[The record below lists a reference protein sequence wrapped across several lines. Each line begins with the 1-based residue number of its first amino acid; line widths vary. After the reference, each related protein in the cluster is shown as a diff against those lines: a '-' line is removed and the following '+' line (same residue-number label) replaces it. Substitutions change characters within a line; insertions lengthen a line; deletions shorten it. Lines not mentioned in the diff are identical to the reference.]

1 MAKVNINLG
10 LDYLVGYLR
19 YGHREG
25 TIDIPD
31 EELKEFEEDP
41 VGYLKDNDLT
51 CELEFIVDDY
61 EIDDCAYSENDIQY
75 KILKN

>member
-10 LDYLVGYLR
+10 LDYLVGHLR

-31 EELKEFEEDP
+31 EELEEFKENP
-41 VGYLKDNDLT
+41 VRYLRDNDLDH
-51 CELEFIVDDY
+51 ELEFVIDDY
-61 EIDDCAYSENDIQY
+61 DLDDWLYSDDVQY
-75 KILKN
+75 KILKD

>member
-10 LDYLVGYLR
+10 LDYLVGHLR

-31 EELKEFEEDP
+31 EELEEFKADP
-41 VGYLKDNDLT
+41 IHYLRDNDLD

-61 EIDDCAYSENDIQY
+61 ELDDWAYSENDVQY
-75 KILKN
+75 KILKD